1 MKVSGAFLK
10 ELFGLRCRRIK
21 QIHKTVIKNDLIATH
36 IFPSPMLYIGITK
49 MLGNVKNVAEQ
60 LYVAS

>member
-1 MKVSGAFLK
+1 MGSDVDASNRYTK
-10 ELFGLRCRRIK
+10 LF
-21 QIHKTVIKNDLIATH
+21 VKNDLIAAH
-36 IFPSPMLYIGITK
+36 MFPSPMLYIGITQ

>member
-10 ELFGLRCRRIK
+10 NYLGSDVDASNRYTKLF
-21 QIHKTVIKNDLIATH
+21 VKNDLIAAH
-36 IFPSPMLYIGITK
+36 MFPPPMLYIGITQ

>member
-21 QIHKTVIKNDLIATH
+21 QIPKLFVKNDLIATH
-36 IFPSPMLYIGITK
+36 IVPLPTLYVGITK

-60 LYVAS
+60 LYMAS